1 MGTVEIILE
10 WEEVLVVVPAF
21 LRRWGQPHLLALL
34 NHHIRRAYEAS
45 PNTMNTYELAQ
56 FIPMAKSVQ
65 DDPYLTVPANQP
77 LRILNSFLVSQRQ
90 VT

>member
-34 NHHIRRAYEAS
+34 YRC
-45 PNTMNTYELAQ
+45 TYNSECELARQ
-56 FIPMAKSVQ
+56 YAC
-65 DDPYLTVPANQP
+65 DD
-77 LRILNSFLVSQRQ
+77 FLAAMSLSSM
-90 VT
+90 